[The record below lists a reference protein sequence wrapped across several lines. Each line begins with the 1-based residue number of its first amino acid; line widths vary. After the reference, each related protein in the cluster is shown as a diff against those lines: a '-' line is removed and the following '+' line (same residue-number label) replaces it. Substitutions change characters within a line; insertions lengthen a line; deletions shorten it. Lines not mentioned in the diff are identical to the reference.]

1 MSSIQLCQRIQKIE
15 TFCPIHC
22 TRSSRWKNSTCDKKA
37 VVKII
42 DEARRRAK
50 IYDGKDGLTL
60 RLRNLSGII
69 KLAGDS
75 AIIEGSELIEE
86 QHIEMA
92 IDKAKTIEQQAQGR
106 YGSLWRTSTSDY
118 GVKAPTEEGV
128 L

>member
-22 TRSSRWKNSTCDKKA
+22 TRSSRWKIPHADKSSSE
-37 VVKII
+37 II
-42 DEARRRAK
+42 DKARRAK

-118 GVKAPTEEGV
+118 GVKAPTDEGV